1 MSDGEYERD
10 REGPLP
16 YPQYNQPPPPP
27 SRYNHHQNHHNNHH
41 HNNNQRRVDNMGL
54 ELGSADDMTDQEE
67 IRYEVTEEPQY
78 HVTRAIFLGNLR
90 RPINAGH
97 FQQHLRK
104 LVAEN
109 KEIDI
114 HIDRAWLN
122 RPRTHGIVLVNSE
135 EGAEYLRSRLSGSIY
150 PPQEEDEKLK
160 EEFENREIER
170 FEEQQRHYKD
180 ELERLGEEEG
190 RNIES
195 PPEPREFLVERI
207 PLYADYIPVKAINQW
222 TFEEDKG
229 PRDGKWKL
237 EFVTRGDELIASHTL
252 LNGEFIPRYQ
262 PPTRNFRRGGGY
274 NNRYIGRGG
283 YNGGYNN
290 HHAGYNGGGGTDTY
304 VPGQSGRESKESR
317 EPRGDYRESR
327 STDSYV
333 PSRRDRERSP
343 SR

>member
-1 MSDGEYERD
+1 MSDVEYERE

-16 YPQYNQPPPPP
+16 YPQYNKPPPPHSSYRPDRYEP
-27 SRYNHHQNHHNNHH
+27 ST
-41 HNNNQRRVDNMGL
+41 RRVDNIGL
-54 ELGSADDMTDQEE
+54 ELSTQEDAMNDQEE
-67 IRYEVTEEPQY
+67 FRYEVNEQPQY

-97 FQQHLRK
+97 FQQYLK
-104 LVAEN
+104 DLVS
-109 KEIDI
+109 EIKDFNI
-114 HIDRAWLN
+114 RIERAWLN

-135 EGAEYLRSRLSGSIY
+135 EGAEYLRNRLSGSIY
-150 PPQEEDEKLK
+150 PSKEEDLKLK
-160 EEFENREIER
+160 EEFENKEIER
-170 FEEQQRHYKD
+170 FEHEQKLYNE
-180 ELERLGEEEG
+180 ELEKMDE
-190 RNIES
+190 NES
-195 PPEPREFLVERI
+195 KNLQPPTEPREFSVERI

-222 TFEEDKG
+222 TFEEDRG

-262 PPTRNFRRGGGY
+262 PPPRNGFRGGRYSTRGGYSRGGYSRGGGG
-274 NNRYIGRGG
+274 IGGAR
-283 YNGGYNN
+283 
-290 HHAGYNGGGGTDTY
+290 TDTY
-304 VPGQSGRESKESR
+304 VPGASR
-317 EPRGDYRESR
+317 DSR